1 LTVSVRPAVAADATA
16 ISALVTSAFTPYVDR
31 IGREPAPMTV
41 DYAAAV
47 RAGHTWV
54 ARSGDELVGMVFV
67 VPAADHVLI
76 DTIAVANN
84 ARGLGIGATL
94 LDVAEAEARRLGL
107 PQVRLYTNEAMTEN
121 LTYYPRR
128 GFRETHRARTD
139 DFDRVYFAKT
149 VT

>member
-1 LTVSVRPAVAADATA
+1 MSVREAVATDIAA
-16 ISALVTSAFTPYVDR
+16 ISALVAAAFTPYVAR

-41 DYAAAV
+41 DFAAAV

-54 ARSGDELVGMVFV
+54 ARRGDELVGMLFLE
-67 VPAADHVLI
+67 PAEDHLLI

-107 PQVRLYTNEAMTEN
+107 AQVRLYTNEAMTEN
-121 LTYYPRR
+121 LAYYPKR